1 MTSQAQRTQ
10 PALRWQMPILPDHYD
25 RSPLSP
31 EEWLAL
37 EQYTT
42 IRADSRRGQALQ
54 KQLTRFNQPLT
65 DLYLLRYQSIQGQLR
80 TDVHR
85 FMQRQVLR
93 LRKMYWEWDAPE
105 WKEILCPTPAQFNV
119 RHARLNMNSLRVLIM
134 DAAYLLGEVSD
145 LRDVKMGLHGI
156 ESAQIY
162 FGAELVDEQWNR
174 MLSVLAGRGY
184 GESRGSSK
192 RILQHL
198 CMLFLLNRSPYLEDL
213 TEELLIEVGTGS
225 RAKQWSQRKITNG
238 LYDLGL
244 LAPQEEETD
253 PLPTQ
258 FDPEAMAPEWFAWCM
273 AWYERAVDFT
283 LLVRQGYVHRIL
295 AVGRWLQE
303 RFPAIRE
310 PSQWTEE
317 LALCF
322 RSDVCSWTS
331 GQYSSSRG
339 RQTLTTKGMLGQ
351 PMRSYGIA
359 HYLTSMRRFLTDL
372 TKRPYAVN
380 GESAR
385 RISLDFV
392 PKEVLTTPA
401 PIRKALDAASPR
413 DIDVQVWAKLA
424 IAAATLSAQD
434 LPRTTRYPLSFYR
447 ALALVWVTSA
457 RRPNEIARLRLD
469 CLREEWAPD
478 MLDEDGQPVEKVT
491 LAGGPS
497 HPLPHTPES
506 RAVKLF
512 YLQIPAGKNRG
523 PFWIWIPDYVAAAIN
538 DWKRERPKYQ
548 RKLFD
553 PKERENV
560 DYLFCYQELRVG
572 SGFINES
579 LIPTLCARAGV
590 SRVDATGKITG
601 HRGRSTRLTL
611 LRRRGVSLDD
621 LAEYAGHTN
630 TRTIRRYARQHPLQ
644 LHRIIRDADDV
655 SRIIEGV
662 VDVQA
667 AVQGIPA
674 LRWFIGYDADGE
686 PMYCGNQLYI
696 TCPHRLDCERC
707 GMFIGG
713 EKARL
718 LHEGEHTLPITS
730 KVPMTPIE
738 QCVVSGDQEGE
749 AACRAALQQV
759 PAPQTP
765 DIHLMFNPEGL
776 RYEEL
781 KKLAVLGTPE
791 ALDKLRQALEAHEK
805 RLEDMKQ
812 SKTGRNALVG
822 AQRKRIGF
830 IQDLLAASSQYRQVQ
845 EGS

>member
-1 MTSQAQRTQ
+1 
-10 PALRWQMPILPDHYD
+10 MPILPNHYD
-25 RSPLSP
+25 RSPLTPS
-31 EEWLAL
+31 EWVAL

-42 IRADSRRGQALQ
+42 TRADSRRGQALQ
-54 KQLTRFNQPLT
+54 KQLARFNQPLT
-65 DLYLLRYQSIQGQLR
+65 DLYILRYQSTQGQRR
-80 TDVHR
+80 TDLHR

-93 LRKMYWEWDAPE
+93 LRKMYWEWDASE
-105 WKEILCPTPAQFNV
+105 WKEILCPTPAQFNL

-145 LRDVKMGLHGI
+145 LRDVKMGLHTVD
-156 ESAQIY
+156 SAQTY
-162 FGAELVDEQWNR
+162 FGAELVGEQWHR
-174 MLSVLAGRGY
+174 MLSVLKGRGY
-184 GESRGSSK
+184 GESQGNNQRV
-192 RILQHL
+192 LQHL
-198 CMLFLLNRSPYLEDL
+198 CTLFLLARSPYLEDI
-213 TEELLIEVGTGS
+213 TEELLAEVGTGS
-225 RAKQWSQRKITNG
+225 QFKQWSQRKITNG

-244 LAPQEEETD
+244 LAPPEETD

-258 FDPEAMAPEWFAWCM
+258 FDQEGMAPEWFAWCM

-283 LLVRQGYVHRIL
+283 LLVRQGYVHRLL
-295 AVGRWLQE
+295 AVGRWLHD
-303 RFPAIRE
+303 RFPDIWE
-310 PSQWTEE
+310 PWQWTEE
-317 LALCF
+317 LTLCF
-322 RSDVCSWTS
+322 RAEVCTWTS
-331 GQYSSSRG
+331 GQYGSQGG
-339 RQTLTTKGMLGQ
+339 RQRLATKGMLGQ
-351 PMRSYGIA
+351 PMRAYGIA
-359 HYLTSMRRFLTDL
+359 HYLTTMRRFLTDL

-380 GESAR
+380 GEPAR
-385 RISLDFV
+385 RITLDFV

-413 DIDVQVWAKLA
+413 DIDVQIWAKLA

-478 MLDEDGQPVEKVT
+478 MLDEDGHPIEQVT
-491 LAGGPS
+491 LGGSRTDQSGPDGQ
-497 HPLPHTPES
+497 ES
-506 RAVKLF
+506 RSVKLF

-523 PFWIWIPDYVAAAIN
+523 PFWIWIPDYVAVAIN
-538 DWKRERPKYQ
+538 EWKRERPKSQ

-553 PKERENV
+553 PKEREYV

-590 SRVDATGKITG
+590 SQVDATGKITG

-611 LRRRGVSLDD
+611 LRRRGVSLED

-667 AVQGIPA
+667 AAQGLPA

-718 LHEGEHTLPITS
+718 LHESEQTLPITS

-738 QCVVSGDQEGE
+738 QCVVGGDQEGE
-749 AACRAALQQV
+749 AACRAALQHV
-759 PAPQTP
+759 PAPETP
-765 DIHLMFNPEGL
+765 DIRLIFNPEGL
-776 RYEEL
+776 SYEEL
-781 KKLAVLGTPE
+781 KKLALLGTPE
-791 ALDKLRQALEAHEK
+791 AVDKLHQALEAHEK
-805 RLEDMKQ
+805 RLEEMKQ
-812 SKTGRNALVG
+812 TKGGRNALVG
-822 AQRKRIGF
+822 AQRKRVNF
-830 IQDLLAASSQYRQVQ
+830 IQELLAASSLYRQEQ
-845 EGS
+845 REG